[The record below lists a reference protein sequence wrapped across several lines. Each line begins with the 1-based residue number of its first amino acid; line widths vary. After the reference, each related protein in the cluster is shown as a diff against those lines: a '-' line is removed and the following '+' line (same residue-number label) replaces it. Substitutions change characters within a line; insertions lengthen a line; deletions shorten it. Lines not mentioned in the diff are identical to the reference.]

1 MTQAQTSVGSAS
13 GWITRVLSAVNGML
27 QNPFQTL
34 VALCTVQVFFW
45 TLLPALV
52 DTTPPADV
60 VEGYMWGREWL
71 LMSYKHPQFSCW
83 MLELGRLLTGSTRWP
98 GFLIGQI
105 STCIAL
111 IIIYLHARDLL
122 GTRRAL
128 ASVLLL
134 PTIFFFNSAT
144 QQYNHDL
151 AQIPFWAAIVWALWR
166 AVETNRLV
174 WWLALGFAAGLGL
187 HAKFSTAILIA
198 FAAVWILQDLKA
210 RSRLLTF
217 APWAG
222 LAVFLALA
230 VPLALALAKV
240 DFMPLTY
247 ATARASWIEGHRSR
261 FYFIG
266 VQIAAH
272 AGLFIALFASG
283 LLRLRSTATSS
294 VEWPEIDP
302 RAFRYLLW
310 FAVGPA
316 GTALAVSPFL
326 GMGEAWATPMF
337 NLSSVLAV
345 ALLGARLTD
354 RAMLRI
360 AISSLAI
367 TILTSTFYAGNVW
380 VQREVKGNIRN
391 TVWPKQEMSD
401 RMQAIWHSAAH
412 LPLRIVGGGNW
423 PAMVVGVGAGD
434 VPSIFTDLDMK
445 HAPWITPERLARE
458 GMLLMW
464 QEGAKPDTVTPWLR
478 GREVRSERF
487 TWSPKAPPIVIDYVV
502 VPPAG
507 AQP

>member
-1 MTQAQTSVGSAS
+1 MSEMQSSIGSNS
-13 GWITRVLSAVNGML
+13 GWSARLWDAVQGL
-27 QNPFQTL
+27 LRNPFQTL
-34 VALCTVQVFFW
+34 VALCAVQVFFW

-83 MLELGRLLTGSTRWP
+83 MLEVSRLLIGSTRWP
-98 GFLIGQI
+98 GFLVSQI

-122 GTRRAL
+122 STRRAL

-187 HAKFSTAILIA
+187 HAKFSTGILIA
-198 FAAVWILQDLKA
+198 FAAVWMLQDLKA
-210 RSRLLTF
+210 RSRLLTPG
-217 APWAG
+217 PWVG

-230 VPLALALAKV
+230 VPLALALAKL
-240 DFMPLTY
+240 DYMPLTY

-272 AGLFIALFASG
+272 AGLFIALFACG
-283 LLRLRSTATSS
+283 LLRFNNRATGA
-294 VEWPEIDP
+294 VALPKIDP
-302 RAFRYLLW
+302 RGFRYLLW
-310 FAVGPA
+310 FAIGPA
-316 GTALAVSPFL
+316 GSALVVSPFL

-337 NLSSVLAV
+337 NLPYVPI
-345 ALLGARLTD
+345 RL
-354 RAMLRI
+354 RKEQ
-360 AISSLAI
+360 
-367 TILTSTFYAGNVW
+367 Y
-380 VQREVKGNIRN
+380 
-391 TVWPKQEMSD
+391 
-401 RMQAIWHSAAH
+401 
-412 LPLRIVGGGNW
+412 
-423 PAMVVGVGAGD
+423 
-434 VPSIFTDLDMK
+434 
-445 HAPWITPERLARE
+445 
-458 GMLLMW
+458 
-464 QEGAKPDTVTPWLR
+464 
-478 GREVRSERF
+478 
-487 TWSPKAPPIVIDYVV
+487 
-502 VPPAG
+502 
-507 AQP
+507 